1 MFHSYWLVNL
11 STDWNV
17 ETLAEACGITVGYLS
32 GETSKKLLDL
42 SICSLSYNNHVAV
55 LEKHLKY
62 LDDLICDLRK
72 LDSIPPD
79 VMGM

>member
-1 MFHSYWLVNL
+1 M
-11 STDWNV
+11 
-17 ETLAEACGITVGYLS
+17 GYLS

-42 SICSLSYNNHVAV
+42 SVCSLSYNNHIAV